1 MVVSLNIRDNI
12 DQAIRRLNAI
22 EKRQVPFATAG
33 ALNDTIKD
41 VRKRI
46 VEVTAP
52 RAFTIRNLRFIS
64 SQLRMEFV
72 TKRKLAAAIFD
83 AKGRGQLELHARGG
97 IKRPRGRHL
106 AIPTEAVEAKRT
118 ASGRIPKRLTPRTV
132 LAKAARRRAFIVT
145 FKGGQQ
151 AIVRRIGK
159 GRLPLEVLHL
169 LERRARIPRS
179 FRFFED
185 AKQVTKARFK
195 RHFER
200 RLRQALKTAR

>member
-1 MVVSLNIRDNI
+1 MVVSLSIRDNI
-12 DQAIRRLNAI
+12 AQVQKRLTAIERRQIPFAASQAI
-22 EKRQVPFATAG
+22 
-33 ALNDTIKD
+33 NDTVKD
-41 VRKRI
+41 IRKRI

-52 RAFTIRNLRFIS
+52 RAFTLRNRRFIS
-64 SQLRMEFV
+64 SQLRMEFA
-72 TKRKLAAAIFD
+72 TKRRLVGAVFD

-106 AIPTEAVEAKRT
+106 AIPTEDVKAKRT
-118 ASGRIPKRLTPRTV
+118 GSGRIPKRLTPRTV
-132 LAKAARRRAFIVT
+132 LNKAGRRRAFVVT
-145 FKGGQQ
+145 FRSGQE

-159 GRLPLEVLHL
+159 GRQPLEVLHL

-185 AKQVTKARFK
+185 AKKVTKARFK

-200 RLRQALKTAR
+200 RLRQALRTAR